1 MVIFSTWTYLD
12 VVVGPADAQGE
23 TLSQTLHLATKAG
36 LLDKFINKVFGFIRN
51 LCLASNTKVQGI
63 FKHYTTDLAGAT
75 SYLMDH
81 LYASVLLPLGW
92 SPATKGSLTS
102 SFVANFI
109 KYC

>member
-1 MVIFSTWTYLD
+1 LVIISTWTYLD

-23 TLSQTLHLATKAG
+23 PLSQTLHLATKAG
-36 LLDKFINKVFGFIRN
+36 LLEKFINKVFGFIRN

-102 SFVANFI
+102 SFVANSI